1 MKVKLLKRI
10 RKRFSI
16 VPEGYE
22 LEPDLIYKHI
32 IFDDITAQENTI
44 FGNKV
49 EHLLRHICYCL
60 DTPFFKYSLWYNDKL
75 VKRRNNTLRRKYF
88 PFRKK

>member
-1 MKVKLLKRI
+1 MKVKLLKKI

-22 LEPDLIYKHI
+22 LNPDLIYKYN
-32 IFDDITAQENTI
+32 IFDDKTAIEHKI

-49 EHLLRHICYCL
+49 ETLVMAICYCL
-60 DTPFFKYSLWYNDKL
+60 DTPFFKYSSWYNDKL
-75 VKRRNNTLRRKYF
+75 GKRKNKALRRKYF
-88 PFRKK
+88 PFRKN